1 MQPSP
6 MGAAEPSSRI
16 SLIEVLAYLG
26 IAGGLYGTFLV
37 LSLQQ
42 PSQGLIGLVGL
53 ALAVVFLLAGVA
65 IGADAPDRLSRVRS
79 VCWYLSVQSFSSML
93 QAWMTSPT
101 SLLSGF
107 DSMFPIFLLT
117 ALYALALW
125 VFLGRLLQQLAFYQ
139 AALSA
144 VAVLV
149 APGPTSFVLGAPSLT
164 GLAIVFWVG
173 GASWF
178 ALGYVGRIR
187 PPRTAMVLGMLTSIV
202 GPLLFAPDSV
212 EAAFLLVLATS
223 AVFLFLGGTIAD
235 RAVTGIGAIGA
246 VVGLVGFLVAIG
258 VDDEASGG
266 SVLALGTG
274 LFVIAV
280 LIARQLGGPRPSLGA
295 PVLPIG
301 PKVGAVADVPVVPP
315 PPQAEP
321 PPAEPPGEPPPAQP
335 PPPGPPA
342 GPAPPAP

>member
-1 MQPSP
+1 MQPTP
-6 MGAAEPSSRI
+6 VDVAEPPSSRV

-42 PSQGLIGLVGL
+42 PSQGMIGAVAL
-53 ALAVVFLLAGVA
+53 ALTLVFLSAGLA
-65 IGADAPDRLSRVRS
+65 IGADAPDRLSRIRS

-107 DSMFPIFLLT
+107 SGMFPIFLLT

-125 VFLGRLLQQLAFYQ
+125 IFLGRLLQQLAFFV

-144 VAVLV
+144 IVVLV
-149 APGPTSFVLGAPSLT
+149 APRPTSFVFGAPDLT
-164 GLAIVFWVG
+164 GVAIVFWLG
-173 GASWF
+173 GAAWF
-178 ALGYVGRIR
+178 ALGYLARVR
-187 PPRTAMVLGMLTSIV
+187 PPRTAMVLGILTSIV

-223 AVFLFLGGTIAD
+223 AAFVFLGGTIAD
-235 RAVTGIGAIGA
+235 RAVTAIGAIGA

-266 SVLALGTG
+266 AVLALGAG
-274 LFVIAV
+274 IFVIA
-280 LIARQLGGPRPSLGA
+280 LLLARQLGGPRPSLGA

-301 PKVGAVADVPVVPP
+301 PRLGPVAEASVEPTVPP
-315 PPQAEP
+315 PPSV
-321 PPAEPPGEPPPAQP
+321 
-335 PPPGPPA
+335 
-342 GPAPPAP
+342 